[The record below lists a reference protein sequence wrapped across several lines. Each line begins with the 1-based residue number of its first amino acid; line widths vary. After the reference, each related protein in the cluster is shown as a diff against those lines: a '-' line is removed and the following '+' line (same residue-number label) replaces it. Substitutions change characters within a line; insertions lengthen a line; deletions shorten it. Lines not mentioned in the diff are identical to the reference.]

1 MCAPYGAPQ
10 GRPLGTGRAAEAAC
24 EESRTRETAE
34 RRAVP
39 CPWTR
44 QDRGV
49 RCRQVSGPC
58 GAGAGCTGRGPTGSP
73 GGGSLSR
80 APPPLRVASPAPP
93 CGGVPGALRF
103 SHKSG
108 PNSWER
114 AILHRALLTENENQ
128 TGPEINH
135 GAQRLHKGRLCVNR
149 AGRGGQ
155 LPAARS
161 APATAPARGPPG
173 SRGGGQVGAA
183 RPAPPAAVPRW
194 LPEHGGWRQGRI
206 SVFVCLRP
214 LARDRLQPSA
224 PAGLMEQLAALVLIA
239 SPRARPPA
247 AAAATGLPAAG
258 ALGRERAARSLARP
272 PRCARLQRGCCS
284 LPGPGGRL
292 SALLAPLQ
300 HPHGELHPLQ

>member
-1 MCAPYGAPQ
+1 MRAGPGRGRSAVPDRAGARAALPAGDRAVR
-10 GRPLGTGRAAEAAC
+10 GRPHRQPRRGIAV
-24 EESRTRETAE
+24 SR
-34 RRAVP
+34 
-39 CPWTR
+39 
-44 QDRGV
+44 D
-49 RCRQVSGPC
+49 
-58 GAGAGCTGRGPTGSP
+58 
-73 GGGSLSR
+73 
-80 APPPLRVASPAPP
+80 PPPLRVASPAPP

-108 PNSWER
+108 ASSWER

-155 LPAARS
+155 LPAAR
-161 APATAPARGPPG
+161 PAGLW
-173 SRGGGQVGAA
+173 GGGQVGAA
-183 RPAPPAAVPRW
+183 RPAPAAAVPRW
-194 LPEHGGWRQGRI
+194 LPERGGWRQGRI

-214 LARDRLQPSA
+214 LARGRLQRSA
-224 PAGLMEQLAALVLIA
+224 PATLMEQLAALGLIA

-247 AAAATGLPAAG
+247 AAAAAG
-258 ALGRERAARSLARP
+258 PSGGSGPLARP
-272 PRCARLQRGCCS
+272 PRCPRPQRGCCS

-292 SALLAPLQ
+292 LALLAPLQ

>member
-1 MCAPYGAPQ
+1 MPCHAGPDRTGPRGPQ
-10 GRPLGTGRAAEAAC
+10 PAGGDR
-24 EESRTRETAE
+24 AE
-34 RRAVP
+34 RS
-39 CPWTR
+39 
-44 QDRGV
+44 
-49 RCRQVSGPC
+49 RCGLH
-58 GAGAGCTGRGPTGSP
+58 GAGPSGSP
-73 GGGSLSR
+73 GGGSLLQD
-80 APPPLRVASPAPP
+80 PPLLRVASPAPP

-155 LPAARS
+155 LPTARVRSGCGPSPQAAGLRGRRAGGCRPPS
-161 APATAPARGPPG
+161 A
-173 SRGGGQVGAA
+173 
-183 RPAPPAAVPRW
+183 PAAVPRW

-214 LARDRLQPSA
+214 LARGRLQHSA
-224 PAGLMEQLAALVLIA
+224 PARLMEQLAALVLIA

-258 ALGRERAARSLARP
+258 PRAAAGCSLARP
-272 PRCARLQRGCCS
+272 PRCARPHRGCCS
-284 LPGPGGRL
+284 LPEPGGEAL
-292 SALLAPLQ
+292 GSAAASARRAPSITIIPCLNRAQ
-300 HPHGELHPLQ
+300 KRPGQQGPAVNRAQGTPLMI